1 MTDRAIAIDD
11 RVREAIGAGAAIE
24 FNLSGGADSGAASD
38 AANRA
43 LDRFGHARDRRR
55 ALHAD
60 LGRTEWPHTP
70 DQVKRTADYLNV
82 DLTVVSRKAGDLLS
96 RWQRRFELSRALYG
110 ELKLYH
116 MRGPWSSPSL
126 KFCQSEMKGQTMGP
140 HVARAH
146 RGDTVIQ
153 ITGLRRDESNARRST
168 PISKE
173 DVRYAKAGNRAGT
186 RVILWN
192 PIADWS
198 KEEVFA
204 LHDER
209 HIPLS
214 ETYTVW
220 GLSRHS
226 CRFCVMASKDD
237 LKKASAAPQNVLHLL
252 DLVGLEASSAY
263 SFQAAHWLADL
274 ASGAM
279 SSALKM
285 AIARAK
291 AWAEERR
298 QIEQALPARHRYVDG
313 WPLHIP
319 THAEAQQIA
328 EARSRI
334 LDWYEIDS
342 AYRSAQTVRDRFAQ
356 LVTEA
361 KLKAAA

>member
-1 MTDRAIAIDD
+1 MIDRAIAIDE
-11 RVREAIGAGAAIE
+11 RVRDAIAAGAHIE
-24 FNLSGGADSGAASD
+24 FNLSGGADSGAASE
-38 AANRA
+38 AANRE
-43 LDRFGHARDRRR
+43 LDRLGHARNRRR

-82 DLTVVSRKAGDLLS
+82 DLSVVRRNAGDLLS
-96 RWQRRFELSRALYG
+96 RWERRFELSRELYG
-110 ELKLYH
+110 ELRLYH

-126 KFCQSEMKGQTMGP
+126 KFCQSEMKAQTMGP
-140 HVARAH
+140 HVARTY
-146 RGDTVIQ
+146 RGETVIQ

-204 LHDER
+204 LHEER
-209 HIPLS
+209 DIPLS
-214 ETYTVW
+214 ETYTIW

-237 LKKASAAPQNVLHLL
+237 LTRASAAPQNVLHLL
-252 DLVGLEASSAY
+252 DLVTLEASSAY
-263 SFQAAHWLADL
+263 SFQATNWLADL
-274 ASGAM
+274 AEATM
-279 SSALKM
+279 SSALKGD
-285 AIARAK
+285 IARAK
-291 AWAEERR
+291 AWADERR
-298 QIEQALPARHRYVDG
+298 QIEQGLPARHRYVDG

-319 THAEAQQIA
+319 TMA
-328 EARSRI
+328 EARQISEARCRI
-334 LDWYEIDS
+334 LDWYRIDS
-342 AYRSAQTVRDRFAQ
+342 AYRSAQSVRDRFAQ
-356 LVTEA
+356 LVIES